1 MSRDV
6 VKYHNDMNKV
16 NLGVFSTKELDLFF
30 SICFKLKEQGTNEI
44 KISFD
49 DIKFLIGEV
58 KNPKRVKL
66 HVDNLNKKL
75 AQLNYQ
81 FEISPN
87 IFERFVLFTN
97 FTSNYNDNSLTIKVN
112 DKFGYLLN
120 NLIGNFTKFE
130 LEQFVNLKSS
140 YSKNMFKLLKQW
152 ESKKER
158 TFKIDEFRELLAIP
172 PKYRM
177 SIIDIKVLT
186 PIMEELPQYFFNL
199 KLEKIKTG
207 RSITSL
213 KFSWENK
220 KLEKKEIIDIIEIK
234 ISERLNNT
242 IQKVRKNRF
251 LEKLLTIDNI
261 EKLLKTFEENDL
273 IKGLLWAYKGV
284 RQDISTLEYLIKT
297 IKTGMEK
304 KEKKIIVK
312 STEKIENIFDK
323 TFEEIPLNFEEKTI
337 KNENQEIVNS
347 IIKEKITMDQYEK
360 LYKKYLEENNL
371 THNPFIRKAFD
382 ISNISK
388 YEIIENNDD
397 DKNPPFPHIEELSEK
412 SQKEAKEYAKK
423 RDLKEQYM
431 NEIHEIAK
439 EVRKYIVEQKLE
451 IRRLSS
457 NVLSRKINQN
467 KISQYQEENEFLE
480 QLVCE
485 FGMWGVRLTTHTGYE
500 LLGEVEKKFN
510 ESIAETVEIFNLIFE
525 RMEIEKRLDKEFFEN
540 MIADCIDTKYS
551 SAENISTLEL
561 KKRFSLT
568 DISEDKLL
576 SKTGKKLVG
585 GALISRLEKIAKEE
599 KIEIEY
605 KGKIITASLNK
616 IKSNS

>member
-1 MSRDV
+1 
-6 VKYHNDMNKV
+6 
-16 NLGVFSTKELDLFF
+16 
-30 SICFKLKEQGTNEI
+30 
-44 KISFD
+44 
-49 DIKFLIGEV
+49 
-58 KNPKRVKL
+58 
-66 HVDNLNKKL
+66 
-75 AQLNYQ
+75 
-81 FEISPN
+81 
-87 IFERFVLFTN
+87 
-97 FTSNYNDNSLTIKVN
+97 
-112 DKFGYLLN
+112 
-120 NLIGNFTKFE
+120 
-130 LEQFVNLKSS
+130 
-140 YSKNMFKLLKQW
+140 MFKLLKQW

-220 KLEKKEIIDIIEIK
+220 KLEKKDIIDIIEIK
-234 ISERLNNT
+234 ISEKLNNT

-261 EKLLKTFEENDL
+261 EKLLKIFEENDL
-273 IKGLLWAYKGV
+273 IKGLLWAYKEV

-297 IKTGMEK
+297 IKTGIEK
-304 KEKKIIVK
+304 KEKKIVVK
-312 STEKIENIFDK
+312 PTEKIENIFDK
-323 TFEEIPLNFEEKTI
+323 TFEEIPLNFEEENI
-337 KNENQEIVNS
+337 KSENQEIENS

-360 LYKKYLEENNL
+360 LYKKYLEEKKL

-388 YEIIENNDD
+388 YEIIENNDED
-397 DKNPPFPHIEELSEK
+397 DKEPPLPPLEELSEK
-412 SQKEAKEYAKK
+412 AQKEAKEYARK

-431 NEIHEIAK
+431 NEIHEITK
-439 EVRKYIVEQKLE
+439 EVRKYIAEQKLE

-457 NVLSRKINQN
+457 NILSRKINQK

-485 FGMWGVRLTTHTGYE
+485 FGMWGVHLTTHTGYQ
-500 LLGEVEKKFN
+500 LLGEVEKRFN

-551 SAENISTLEL
+551 SAENISPSEL
-561 KKRFSLT
+561 KKRFSLA

-585 GALISRLEKIAKEE
+585 GALLSRLEKIAKEE

-605 KGKIITASLNK
+605 KGKIIC
-616 IKSNS
+616 

>member
-234 ISERLNNT
+234 ISEKLNNT

-261 EKLLKTFEENDL
+261 EKLLEIFEENDL
-273 IKGLLWAYKGV
+273 IKGLLWSYKEV

-297 IKTGMEK
+297 IKTGIEK
-304 KEKKIIVK
+304 KEKKIIVRP
-312 STEKIENIFDK
+312 TEKIENIFDK
-323 TFEEIPLNFEEKTI
+323 TFEEIPLNFEEKMI
-337 KNENQEIVNS
+337 KRESQEIDNS

-360 LYKKYLEENNL
+360 LYKKYLEEKNL
-371 THNPFIRKAFD
+371 KHNPFIRKAFD
-382 ISNISK
+382 ISSISK
-388 YEIIENNDD
+388 YETIENNDED
-397 DKNPPFPHIEELSEK
+397 DKEPPLPPLEELSEK
-412 SQKEAKEYAKK
+412 AQNEAKEYVRKK
-423 RDLKEQYM
+423 ELKEQYM

-439 EVRKYIVEQKLE
+439 EVRKYIAEQKLE

-457 NVLSRKINQN
+457 NILSRKINQN
-467 KISQYQEENEFLE
+467 KINQYQEENEFLE

-485 FGMWGVRLTTHTGYE
+485 FGMWGVRLTTYTGYE
-500 LLGEVEKKFN
+500 LLGEVENNFN
-510 ESIAETVEIFNLIFE
+510 ESITETVEIFNLIFE
-525 RMEIEKRLDKEFFEN
+525 RMEIEKRLDKDFFEN

-551 SAENISTLEL
+551 SAENISTSEL
-561 KKRFSLT
+561 KKRFALA

-605 KGKIITASLNK
+605 KGKII
-616 IKSNS
+616 I

>member
-49 DIKFLIGEV
+49 DIKFLIGEA

-87 IFERFVLFTN
+87 VFERFVLFTN

-152 ESKKER
+152 ESRKER
-158 TFKIDEFRELLAIP
+158 TFKIEEFRELLAIP

-186 PIMEELPQYFFNL
+186 PIMEELQQYFFNL

-207 RSITSL
+207 RNITSL

-220 KLEKKEIIDIIEIK
+220 KTEKKDVIDIIDVIEV
-234 ISERLNNT
+234 SERLNKT
-242 IQKVRKNRF
+242 IEKAKNNRF
-251 LEKLLTIDNI
+251 LKKLLTINNI
-261 EKLLKTFEENDL
+261 EKLLKIFEENDL
-273 IKGLLWAYKGV
+273 IKGLLWAYKEV
-284 RQDISTLEYLIKT
+284 RQDISSLEYLIKT
-297 IKTGMEK
+297 IRTGIEK
-304 KEKKIIVK
+304 KEKKIVVK
-312 STEKIENIFDK
+312 PTEKIENIFDK
-323 TFEEIPLNFEEKTI
+323 TFEEISLNFEEETI
-337 KNENQEIVNS
+337 KNENQEIENL
-347 IIKEKITMDQYEK
+347 IIKEKITMDQYEE
-360 LYKKYLEENNL
+360 LYKKHLEKNKI

-382 ISNISK
+382 ISNKNK
-388 YEIIENNDD
+388 YEVIENNDED
-397 DKNPPFPHIEELSEK
+397 DKEPPLPPLEELSEK
-412 SQKEAKEYAKK
+412 SQNEAKEYTRK
-423 RDLKEQYM
+423 RALKEQYM
-431 NEIHEIAK
+431 NEIHGIAK
-439 EVRKYIVEQKLE
+439 EVRKYISKQKLE
-451 IRRLSS
+451 IERLSS
-457 NVLSRKINQN
+457 NILSRKINQK
-467 KISQYQEENEFLE
+467 KINQYKEENEFLE

-485 FGMWGVRLTTHTGYE
+485 FGMWGVRLTTYTGYE
-500 LLGEVEKKFN
+500 LLGEVENNFN

-525 RMEIEKRLDKEFFEN
+525 RMEIEKKLDKEFFEN

-551 SAENISTLEL
+551 SAENISTSEL
-561 KKRFSLT
+561 KKRFSLA

-605 KGKIITASLNK
+605 NGKIIM
-616 IKSNS
+616 

>member
-220 KLEKKEIIDIIEIK
+220 KLEKKDIIDIIEIK
-234 ISERLNNT
+234 ISEKLNNT

-261 EKLLKTFEENDL
+261 EKLLKIFEENDL
-273 IKGLLWAYKGV
+273 IKGLLWAYKEV

-297 IKTGMEK
+297 IKTGIEK
-304 KEKKIIVK
+304 KEKKIVVK
-312 STEKIENIFDK
+312 PTEKIENIFDK
-323 TFEEIPLNFEEKTI
+323 TFEEIPLNFEEENI
-337 KNENQEIVNS
+337 KSENQEIENS

-360 LYKKYLEENNL
+360 LYKKYLEEKKL

-388 YEIIENNDD
+388 YEIIENNDED
-397 DKNPPFPHIEELSEK
+397 DKEPPLPPLEELSEK
-412 SQKEAKEYAKK
+412 AQKEAKEYARK

-431 NEIHEIAK
+431 NEIHEITK
-439 EVRKYIVEQKLE
+439 EVRKYIAEQKLE

-457 NVLSRKINQN
+457 NILSRKINQK

-485 FGMWGVRLTTHTGYE
+485 FGMWGVHLTTHTGYQ
-500 LLGEVEKKFN
+500 LLGEVEKRFN

-551 SAENISTLEL
+551 SAENISTSEL
-561 KKRFSLT
+561 KKRFSLA

-605 KGKIITASLNK
+605 KGKIIC
-616 IKSNS
+616 

>member
-220 KLEKKEIIDIIEIK
+220 KLEKKDIIDIIEIK
-234 ISERLNNT
+234 ISEKLNNT

-261 EKLLKTFEENDL
+261 EKLLEIFEENDL
-273 IKGLLWAYKGV
+273 IKGLLWAYKEV

-297 IKTGMEK
+297 IKTGIEK

-312 STEKIENIFDK
+312 PTEKIENIFDK
-323 TFEEIPLNFEEKTI
+323 TFEEIPLNFEEETI
-337 KNENQEIVNS
+337 KNENQEIENS

-360 LYKKYLEENNL
+360 LYKKYLKEKNL

-382 ISNISK
+382 ISNKNK
-388 YEIIENNDD
+388 YEVIENNDED
-397 DKNPPFPHIEELSEK
+397 DKEPPLPPLEELSEK
-412 SQKEAKEYAKK
+412 SQNEAKEYTRK
-423 RDLKEQYM
+423 RELKEQYM
-431 NEIHEIAK
+431 NEIHGIAK
-439 EVRKYIVEQKLE
+439 EVRKYISKQKLE
-451 IRRLSS
+451 IERLSS
-457 NVLSRKINQN
+457 NILSRKINQK
-467 KISQYQEENEFLE
+467 KINQYKEENEFLE

-485 FGMWGVRLTTHTGYE
+485 FGMWGVRLTTYTGYE
-500 LLGEVEKKFN
+500 LLGEVENNFN

-551 SAENISTLEL
+551 SAENISTSEL
-561 KKRFSLT
+561 KKRFSLA

-605 KGKIITASLNK
+605 KDKIIV
-616 IKSNS
+616 

>member
-220 KLEKKEIIDIIEIK
+220 KLEKKDIIDIIEIK
-234 ISERLNNT
+234 ISEKLNNT

-261 EKLLKTFEENDL
+261 EKLLEIFEENDL
-273 IKGLLWAYKGV
+273 IKGLLWAYKEV

-297 IKTGMEK
+297 IKTGIEK

-312 STEKIENIFDK
+312 PTEKIENIFDK
-323 TFEEIPLNFEEKTI
+323 TFEEIPLNFEEETI
-337 KNENQEIVNS
+337 KNENQEIENS
-347 IIKEKITMDQYEK
+347 NIKEKITMDQYEK
-360 LYKKYLEENNL
+360 LYKKYLKEKNL

-382 ISNISK
+382 ISNIGK
-388 YEIIENNDD
+388 YEIIENNDED
-397 DKNPPFPHIEELSEK
+397 DKEPPLPPLEELSEK
-412 SQKEAKEYAKK
+412 AQNEAKEYARK

-439 EVRKYIVEQKLE
+439 EVRKYIAEQKLE

-457 NVLSRKINQN
+457 NILSRKINQK
-467 KISQYQEENEFLE
+467 KINQYQEENEFLE

-485 FGMWGVRLTTHTGYE
+485 FGMWGVRLTTHTGYQ
-500 LLGEVEKKFN
+500 LLGEVEKRFN

-551 SAENISTLEL
+551 SAENISTSEL
-561 KKRFSLT
+561 KKRFSLA

-605 KGKIITASLNK
+605 KDKII
-616 IKSNS
+616 I

>member
-66 HVDNLNKKL
+66 HIDNLNKKL

-87 IFERFVLFTN
+87 VFERFVLFTN

-177 SIIDIKVLT
+177 SIIDIKVLN

-207 RSITSL
+207 RNITSL

-220 KLEKKEIIDIIEIK
+220 KLEKKDIIDIIEIK
-234 ISERLNNT
+234 ISERLNKT

-251 LEKLLTIDNI
+251 LEKLLTVDNI
-261 EKLLKTFEENDL
+261 EKLLKIFEENDL
-273 IKGLLWAYKGV
+273 IKGLLWAYKEV

-297 IKTGMEK
+297 IKTGIEK

-312 STEKIENIFDK
+312 PTEKIENIFDK
-323 TFEEIPLNFEEKTI
+323 TFEEIPLNFEEETI
-337 KNENQEIVNS
+337 KNENQEIENS

-360 LYKKYLEENNL
+360 LYKKYLKEKNL

-382 ISNISK
+382 ISNIGK
-388 YEIIENNDD
+388 YEIIENNDED
-397 DKNPPFPHIEELSEK
+397 DKEPPLPPLEELSEK
-412 SQKEAKEYAKK
+412 AQNEAKEYARK
-423 RDLKEQYM
+423 RELKEQYM

-439 EVRKYIVEQKLE
+439 EVRKYIAEQKLE

-457 NVLSRKINQN
+457 NILSRKINQK
-467 KISQYQEENEFLE
+467 KINQYQEENEFLE

-485 FGMWGVRLTTHTGYE
+485 FGMWGVRLTTHTGYQ
-500 LLGEVEKKFN
+500 LLGEVEKRFN

-551 SAENISTLEL
+551 SAENISTSEL
-561 KKRFSLT
+561 KKRFSLA

-605 KGKIITASLNK
+605 KGKII
-616 IKSNS
+616 I

>member
-87 IFERFVLFTN
+87 VFERFVLFTN

-312 STEKIENIFDK
+312 PTEKIENIFDK

-337 KNENQEIVNS
+337 KNENQEIENS

-360 LYKKYLEENNL
+360 LYKKYLEEKKL

-397 DKNPPFPHIEELSEK
+397 DKNPPFPPIEELSEK
-412 SQKEAKEYAKK
+412 SQKEAKEYARK

-439 EVRKYIVEQKLE
+439 EVRKYIAEQKLE

-457 NVLSRKINQN
+457 NILSRKINQN
-467 KISQYQEENEFLE
+467 KINQYQEENEFLE

-605 KGKIITASLNK
+605 NGKIIL
-616 IKSNS
+616 

>member
-87 IFERFVLFTN
+87 VFERFVLFTN

-207 RSITSL
+207 RSITNL

-312 STEKIENIFDK
+312 PTEKIENIFDK

-337 KNENQEIVNS
+337 KNENQEIENS

-360 LYKKYLEENNL
+360 LYKKYLEEKNL

-397 DKNPPFPHIEELSEK
+397 DKNPPFPPIEELSEK
-412 SQKEAKEYAKK
+412 SQKEAKEYARK

-439 EVRKYIVEQKLE
+439 EVRKYIAEQKLE

-457 NVLSRKINQN
+457 NILSRKINQN
-467 KISQYQEENEFLE
+467 KINQYQEENEFLE

-605 KGKIITASLNK
+605 NGKIIL
-616 IKSNS
+616 

>member
-177 SIIDIKVLT
+177 SIIDIKVLI

-234 ISERLNNT
+234 ISEKLNNT

-261 EKLLKTFEENDL
+261 EKLLEIFEENDL
-273 IKGLLWAYKGV
+273 IKGLLWAYKEV

-304 KEKKIIVK
+304 KEKKIIVRP
-312 STEKIENIFDK
+312 TEKIENIFDK
-323 TFEEIPLNFEEKTI
+323 TFEEIPLNFEEETI
-337 KNENQEIVNS
+337 KNENQEIENL

-360 LYKKYLEENNL
+360 LYKKYLKEKNL

-388 YEIIENNDD
+388 YEIIENNDED
-397 DKNPPFPHIEELSEK
+397 DKEPPLPPLEELSEK
-412 SQKEAKEYAKK
+412 AQNEAKEYVRK
-423 RDLKEQYM
+423 RELKEQYM

-439 EVRKYIVEQKLE
+439 EVRKYIAEQKLE

-457 NVLSRKINQN
+457 NILSRKINQK
-467 KISQYQEENEFLE
+467 KINQYQEENEFLE

-485 FGMWGVRLTTHTGYE
+485 FGMWGVRLTTHTGYQ
-500 LLGEVEKKFN
+500 LLGEVEKRFN

-551 SAENISTLEL
+551 SAEHISTSEL
-561 KKRFSLT
+561 KKRFSLA

-585 GALISRLEKIAKEE
+585 GALLSRLEKIAKDE

-605 KGKIITASLNK
+605 KEKIIC
-616 IKSNS
+616 

>member
-220 KLEKKEIIDIIEIK
+220 KLEKKDIIDIIEIK
-234 ISERLNNT
+234 ISEKLNNT

-261 EKLLKTFEENDL
+261 EKLLEIFEENDL
-273 IKGLLWAYKGV
+273 IKGLLWAYKEV

-297 IKTGMEK
+297 IKTGIEK

-312 STEKIENIFDK
+312 PTEKIENIFDK
-323 TFEEIPLNFEEKTI
+323 TFEEIPLNFEEETI
-337 KNENQEIVNS
+337 KNENQEIENS

-360 LYKKYLEENNL
+360 LYKKYLKEKNL
-371 THNPFIRKAFD
+371 THNLFIRKAFD
-382 ISNISK
+382 ISNIGK
-388 YEIIENNDD
+388 YEIIENNDED
-397 DKNPPFPHIEELSEK
+397 DKEPPLPPLEELSEK
-412 SQKEAKEYAKK
+412 AQNEAKEYARK

-439 EVRKYIVEQKLE
+439 EVRKYIGEQKLE

-457 NVLSRKINQN
+457 NILSRKINQK
-467 KISQYQEENEFLE
+467 KINQYQEENEFLE

-485 FGMWGVRLTTHTGYE
+485 FGMWGVRLTTHTGYQ
-500 LLGEVEKKFN
+500 LLGEVEKRFN

-551 SAENISTLEL
+551 SAENISTSEL
-561 KKRFSLT
+561 KKRFSLA

-605 KGKIITASLNK
+605 NGKIIL
-616 IKSNS
+616 

>member
-220 KLEKKEIIDIIEIK
+220 KLEKKDIIDIIEIK
-234 ISERLNNT
+234 ISEKLNNT

-261 EKLLKTFEENDL
+261 EKLLEIFEENDL
-273 IKGLLWAYKGV
+273 IKGLLWAYKEV

-297 IKTGMEK
+297 IKTGIEK

-312 STEKIENIFDK
+312 PTEKIENIFDK
-323 TFEEIPLNFEEKTI
+323 TFEEISLNFEEETI
-337 KNENQEIVNS
+337 KNENQEIENS
-347 IIKEKITMDQYEK
+347 NIKEKITMDQYEK
-360 LYKKYLEENNL
+360 LYKKYLKEKNL

-382 ISNISK
+382 ISNIGK
-388 YEIIENNDD
+388 YEIIENNDED
-397 DKNPPFPHIEELSEK
+397 DREPPLPPLEELSEK
-412 SQKEAKEYAKK
+412 AQNEAKEYARK

-439 EVRKYIVEQKLE
+439 EVRKYIAEQKLE

-457 NVLSRKINQN
+457 NILSRKINQK
-467 KISQYQEENEFLE
+467 KINQYQEENEFLE

-485 FGMWGVRLTTHTGYE
+485 FGMWGVRLTTHTGYQ
-500 LLGEVEKKFN
+500 LLGEVEKRFN
-510 ESIAETVEIFNLIFE
+510 ESIVETVEIFNLIFE

-551 SAENISTLEL
+551 SAENISTSEL
-561 KKRFSLT
+561 KKRFSLA
-568 DISEDKLL
+568 DISEEKLL

-605 KGKIITASLNK
+605 KGKII
-616 IKSNS
+616 I

>member
-1 MSRDV
+1 MSRDI

-16 NLGVFSTKELDLFF
+16 NLGAFSTKELDLFF

-66 HVDNLNKKL
+66 YVDNLNKKL

-87 IFERFVLFTN
+87 VFERFVLFTN
-97 FTSNYNDNSLTIKVN
+97 FTSNYNDNTLTIKVN
-112 DKFGYLLN
+112 EKFGYLLN

-158 TFKIDEFRELLAIP
+158 EFKIDEFRELLAIP

-207 RSITSL
+207 RNITSL

-220 KLEKKEIIDIIEIK
+220 KLEKKDVIDIIEIK
-234 ISERLNNT
+234 ISEKLNKT
-242 IQKVRKNRF
+242 IQKVGKNRF

-261 EKLLKTFEENDL
+261 EKLLKRFEENDL
-273 IKGLLWAYKGV
+273 IKGLLWAYKEV
-284 RQDISTLEYLIKT
+284 RQDISSLEYLIKT
-297 IKTGMEK
+297 IKTGIEK

-312 STEKIENIFDK
+312 PTEKIEDIFDK
-323 TFEEIPLNFEEKTI
+323 TFEDISLNFEEKTI
-337 KNENQEIVNS
+337 KNKTQEIEIP
-347 IIKEKITMDQYEK
+347 IIKEKVTIEQYEE
-360 LYKKYLEENNL
+360 LYKKYLEENNV

-382 ISNISK
+382 ISNKNK

-397 DKNPPFPHIEELSEK
+397 DKNPQFPPIEELSEK
-412 SQKEAKEYAKK
+412 SQNEAKEYARK

-431 NEIHEIAK
+431 NEIHEITK
-439 EVRKYIVEQKLE
+439 EIRKYIVEQKLE
-451 IRRLSS
+451 IKRLSS
-457 NVLSRKINQN
+457 NILSRKINQK
-467 KISQYQEENEFLE
+467 KINQYQEENEFLE

-485 FGMWGVRLTTHTGYE
+485 FGMWGVDLTTYTGYE
-500 LLGEVEKKFN
+500 LLGEVEQKFN

-551 SAENISTLEL
+551 SAENISISEL
-561 KKRFSLT
+561 KKRFSLA

-605 KGKIITASLNK
+605 KGKIIV
-616 IKSNS
+616 

>member
-81 FEISPN
+81 FEINPN

-158 TFKIDEFRELLAIP
+158 EFKIDEFRELLAIP

-220 KLEKKEIIDIIEIK
+220 KLEKKDIIDIIEIK
-234 ISERLNNT
+234 ISEKLNNT

-261 EKLLKTFEENDL
+261 EKLLEIFEENNL
-273 IKGLLWAYKGV
+273 IKGLLWAYKEV

-297 IKTGMEK
+297 IKTGIEK

-312 STEKIENIFDK
+312 PIEKIENIFEK
-323 TFEEIPLNFEEKTI
+323 TSEEILLKIEEETI
-337 KNENQEIVNS
+337 KNENQEVEDAIT
-347 IIKEKITMDQYEK
+347 KEKIIVDQYEE
-360 LYKKYLEENNL
+360 LYKKYLEKNK
-371 THNPFIRKAFD
+371 TSHNPFVRKAFD
-382 ISNISK
+382 ISNKYK
-388 YEIIENNDD
+388 YEIIENNEEDN
-397 DKNPPFPHIEELSEK
+397 KKPPLHTLEELPEK
-412 SQKEAKEYAKK
+412 SQNETKEK
-423 RDLKEQYM
+423 YM
-431 NEIHEIAK
+431 NEIHGIAK
-439 EVRKYIVEQKLE
+439 EIRKYISEQKLE
-451 IRRLSS
+451 IERLSS
-457 NVLSRKINQN
+457 NILSRKINQN
-467 KISQYQEENEFLE
+467 KINQYQEENEFLE

-485 FGMWGVRLTTHTGYE
+485 FEMWGVRLTTYTGYE
-500 LLGEVEKKFN
+500 LLGEVEKRFN
-510 ESIAETVEIFNLIFE
+510 ENIAETVEIFNLIFE
-525 RMEIEKRLDKEFFEN
+525 RMDIEKRLDKEFFEN
-540 MIADCIDTKYS
+540 MIAYCIDTKS
-551 SAENISTLEL
+551 SSVENLSTSKL
-561 KKRFSLT
+561 KRRFSLA

-576 SKTGKKLVG
+576 SKSGKKLVG
-585 GALISRLEKIAKEE
+585 GALIFRLEKIAKEE

-605 KGKIITASLNK
+605 NGRII
-616 IKSNS
+616 I